1 MLAYNLTQAV
11 RLRCVHAMR
20 AFRLFSLCL
29 TVRKRNRR
37 GPDLQNILGQSYDH
51 LMIMPKLRPTYDGRL
66 IYQTSYEGRTVFIRY
81 DSLAKW

>member
-1 MLAYNLTQAV
+1 
-11 RLRCVHAMR
+11 MR
-20 AFRLFSLCL
+20 ACDACVSFGWKQPLCL

-66 IYQTSYEGRTVFIRY
+66 IYQTSYEGRKVFIRY
-81 DSLAKW
+81 DSLAKS